1 MSKFQYEIKNNKYKV
16 SEDKKG
22 QYIVYEI
29 TEELLPDS
37 RLKGVYR
44 DYLRL
49 LATELDLEYAQAYV
63 NQMFFDEHT
72 SLIDG
77 ALINSAIQLL
87 IKCFTNPSGK
97 GRPNLSPQRIFQSFA
112 EEIGKQNYLR
122 QYNQFYAARN
132 TSIVHDQEDYLD
144 NRIGL
149 TVDNEN
155 RDLQEITSITNRRKF
170 LYKQNAKIMRE
181 MLEIVLKYI
190 EREKAEKE
198 KILLDYFQQID
209 DLQAAGYEEM
219 SCENMEISNAW

>member
-72 SLIDG
+72 S
-77 ALINSAIQLL
+77 S
-87 IKCFTNPSGK
+87 
-97 GRPNLSPQRIFQSFA
+97 
-112 EEIGKQNYLR
+112 
-122 QYNQFYAARN
+122 
-132 TSIVHDQEDYLD
+132 
-144 NRIGL
+144 
-149 TVDNEN
+149 
-155 RDLQEITSITNRRKF
+155 
-170 LYKQNAKIMRE
+170 
-181 MLEIVLKYI
+181 
-190 EREKAEKE
+190 
-198 KILLDYFQQID
+198 
-209 DLQAAGYEEM
+209 
-219 SCENMEISNAW
+219 